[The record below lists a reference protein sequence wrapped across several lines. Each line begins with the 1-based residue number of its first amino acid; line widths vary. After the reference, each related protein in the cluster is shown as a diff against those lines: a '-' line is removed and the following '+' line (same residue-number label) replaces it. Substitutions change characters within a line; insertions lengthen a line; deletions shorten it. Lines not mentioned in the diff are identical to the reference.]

1 MLAFATRTA
10 ATRHVSS
17 VVASNAGPAHRL
29 ASPSPSMLA
38 RAATQTPT
46 GWSGGGVRSY
56 YFDAAHHTA
65 LTLKAL
71 LRASPPG
78 SEALGLRPN
87 SELLNDAMQSL
98 VESVCPRLEDDF
110 ESRSFFNELLSMH
123 LSGLST
129 AELQALSSFLKAAGF
144 SAVATESVW
153 SDAVYEDF
161 GFANGPP
168 ATRQRTL
175 MLPQDW
181 KHLVDHLAD
190 EVAASEKKLS
200 PGSLP
205 NPAESRFAR
214 HCLAH
219 AAHYW
224 AGSDKS
230 MTAFAELCEDLCGA
244 LGLSAGPA
252 EIATGALL
260 SSASSVNWSGDR
272 LLLDTRAHTAL
283 KNDPDGRVFNEVLR
297 DLLEAV
303 TARRMFGAHGHPMRL
318 SPANLMLLHRALDDI
333 AAQPPSAPSP
343 ALCEAASRLLA
354 QSARFGKVQ
363 VMPLTGV
370 ALGHVWIGNTLS
382 VVPDRT
388 QPSTEIGTR
397 YIRPGGRLNAEE
409 CSVREWP
416 IRWLTPQENEDL
428 YPPEHAWHI
437 TVPVPA
443 LKLQQSAAQVA
454 QEWKEQNLP
463 YRFIGTQTGM
473 PSQGC
478 RASVLKAV
486 EQGMDPEA
494 RALFA
499 HFNAG
504 LAEPDSPTEVALRM
518 NRFMQWVRQLAALPT
533 GA

>member
-1 MLAFATRTA
+1 MLAIATRSATA

-17 VVASNAGPAHRL
+17 
-29 ASPSPSMLA
+29 
-38 RAATQTPT
+38 AATAALGRIAPIGPSVLQRSPAQPPA
-46 GWSGGGVRSY
+46 GWAGGQARSY

-65 LTLKAL
+65 LTLREL
-71 LRASPPG
+71 LRVSQAG
-78 SEALGLRPN
+78 GEQLGVRPN
-87 SELLNDAMQSL
+87 SDLLNDAMHSL
-98 VESVCPRLEDDF
+98 VESVCPRLDDDF

-129 AELQALSSFLKAAGF
+129 TELNALSSFLKAAGF
-144 SAVATESVW
+144 SGVATESVW

-181 KHLVDHLAD
+181 RYLIDQVTD
-190 EVAASEKKLS
+190 EVAASEKKLT
-200 PGSLP
+200 PGCLP
-205 NPAESRFAR
+205 NLAESRFAR

-219 AAHYW
+219 AMQTW
-224 AGSDKS
+224 ATSDKS
-230 MTAFAELCEDLCGA
+230 MTAIGEICSDLCGA
-244 LGLSAGPA
+244 LGLTAGPA
-252 EIATGALL
+252 DISAGATR
-260 SSASSVNWSGDR
+260 SNASTVDWHGDR
-272 LLLDTRAHTAL
+272 MVLELRAYQAM
-283 KNDPDGRVFNEVLR
+283 KDDPDGRVFNEVLR
-297 DLLEAV
+297 DLLESV
-303 TARRMFGAHGHPMRL
+303 MARRMFGPQAHPLRL
-318 SPANLMLLHRALDDI
+318 SPANLMLLHRAIDDV
-333 AAQPPSAPSP
+333 AAQPPFVSSAAMSD
-343 ALCEAASRLLA
+343 AAARLIA
-354 QSARFGKVQ
+354 QTPRFGKVQ

-370 ALGHVWIGNTLS
+370 ALGHVWIGNALS

-388 QPSTEIGTR
+388 QASTEIGTR
-397 YIRPGGRLNAEE
+397 YIRPGGRLHPEQ

-416 IRWLTPQENEDL
+416 IRWLTPNENQDL

-443 LKLQQSAAQVA
+443 LKLQQAATQVA
-454 QEWKEQNLP
+454 KAWKEQNLS
-463 YRFIGTQTGM
+463 YRFLGTQAGM

-478 RASVLKAV
+478 RASVMQAI
-486 EQGMDPEA
+486 EQGMDEEA

-518 NRFMQWVRQLAALPT
+518 NRFMQWVRQIAAP
-533 GA
+533 ASSS